1 LTLRETDV
9 CEAALVEILG
19 RRLKMLISREFLF
32 GLSAYVRQAELSLHR
47 TPNNNL
53 EALITYYAENR
64 IPLPHE
70 VLQQLDRHLPG
81 GDLAVKGPLRAAVGL
96 LTGRLSMVSTSR
108 LLALRQEL
116 DEYGHLLR
124 HEYSASE
131 ADRGRLRLRLTELD
145 LYLCRRF
152 GTWRGRRAVD
162 KVDHL
167 NSAPFLPHRPLRDI
181 AAERWPLIS

>member
-1 LTLRETDV
+1 
-9 CEAALVEILG
+9 
-19 RRLKMLISREFLF
+19 MLISKQFLF

-47 TPNNNL
+47 TPKNDL
-53 EALITYYAENR
+53 GALVTYYAENR
-64 IPLPHE
+64 IPLPHD

-81 GDLAVKGPLRAAVGL
+81 GDLAVEGGLRAAVGL
-96 LTGRLSMVSTSR
+96 LTGRLSLVSRSH

-116 DEYGHLLR
+116 DEYGRLLR
-124 HEYSASE
+124 HEYNASE

-152 GTWRGRRAVD
+152 SAWRGRREVA

-167 NSAPFLPHRPLRDI
+167 NSAPFLPHRPLHEI
-181 AAERWPLIS
+181 AGERWPLIS

>member
-1 LTLRETDV
+1 
-9 CEAALVEILG
+9 
-19 RRLKMLISREFLF
+19 MLISREFLF

-47 TPNNNL
+47 TPKNDL

-64 IPLPHE
+64 IPLPRE
-70 VLQQLDRHLPG
+70 LLRQLDRHLPG
-81 GDLAVKGPLRAAVGL
+81 GDLAVKGQLRGVVGL
-96 LTGRLSMVSTSR
+96 LTGRLSIVSKSR

-116 DEYGHLLR
+116 DEYGRLLR
-124 HEYSASE
+124 HEYNASE
-131 ADRGRLRLRLTELD
+131 ADRGRLRLRLTEQD

-152 GTWRGRRAVD
+152 STWRGRREVD

-181 AAERWPLIS
+181 AGERWPLVTVNSSGSSSRA

>member
-1 LTLRETDV
+1 
-9 CEAALVEILG
+9 
-19 RRLKMLISREFLF
+19 MLISKPFLF

-47 TPNNNL
+47 TPKNDL
-53 EALITYYAENR
+53 QALVTYYAENR

-81 GDLAVKGPLRAAVGL
+81 GDLAVTGLLRTTVGL
-96 LTGRLSMVSTSR
+96 LTGRLSVVSRSR

-116 DEYGHLLR
+116 DEYGRLLR
-124 HEYSASE
+124 HEFNASE

-152 GTWRGRRAVD
+152 SARYGRREVE

-181 AAERWPLIS
+181 AGERWPLIS